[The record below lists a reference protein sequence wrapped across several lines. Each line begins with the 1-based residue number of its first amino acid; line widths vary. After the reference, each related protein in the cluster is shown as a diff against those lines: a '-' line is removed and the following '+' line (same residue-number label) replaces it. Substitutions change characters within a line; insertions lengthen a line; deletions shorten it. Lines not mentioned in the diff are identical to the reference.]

1 MIRPPPRSTRTD
13 TLFPYTTLFRSLRR
27 THRVRCLELVE
38 QRTDNVREFLL
49 LNLGKMIEACSHRII
64 LKFGLDGWQAP
75 SAGDGHQGQLA
86 ALHGPADAR
95 AATYSWPDCFRRRPA
110 SMIRPGTKARC
121 LAGQKPTT
129 R

>member
-95 AATYSWPDCFRRRPA
+95 AATYRSEERRVGTECVRPCR
-110 SMIRPGTKARC
+110 SRWSPSY
-121 LAGQKPTT
+121 
-129 R
+129 